1 MVINQED
8 RIILNIYEYIN
19 RASKYE
25 REIEEGRKLLE
36 LQGELDKSIII
47 TRNFNTPL
55 SITDQANRQKIIK
68 NILSI

>member
-25 REIEEGRKLLE
+25 REIEEGRKPLE